1 MTDKN
6 DGDYFCF
13 DCGAL
18 INDVN
23 TEFADGEPFCVDC
36 ITDRKP
42 KTGPKNDG
50 DQAFPTGD
58 HTHGGHAGMS
68 LRDWF
73 AGQAM
78 QALIGKHKALS
89 NNGEYAPKVDCEY
102 TFRSSL
108 ASGAYA
114 YADAMIAERDK

>member
-23 TEFADGEPFCVDC
+23 TEFVDGEPFCVDC
-36 ITDRKP
+36 TSERKP

-58 HTHGGHAGMS
+58 HIHGGHAGMS

-73 AGQAM
+73 AGQAL
-78 QALIGKHKALS
+78 AGI
-89 NNGEYAPKVDCEY
+89 
-102 TFRSSL
+102 L
-108 ASGAYA
+108 ASYPPNEKIDVSIVAMWSYDL
-114 YADAMIAERDK
+114 ADAMIAEREK